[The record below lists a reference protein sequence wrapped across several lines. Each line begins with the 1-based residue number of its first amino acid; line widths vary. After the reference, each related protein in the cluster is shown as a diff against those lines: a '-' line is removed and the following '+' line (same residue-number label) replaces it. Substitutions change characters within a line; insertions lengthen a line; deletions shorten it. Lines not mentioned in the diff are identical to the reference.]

1 MLFSGFSEQIRA
13 HDPATIV
20 IFGASGDLTH
30 RKLIP
35 ALFVAY
41 MQDLLP
47 EPFRIVGFARRDYD
61 DEIFR
66 DMMEDS
72 IRNFTRLPAAEETI
86 RRFVEHLY
94 YHKGDLSSPD
104 SYAALKD
111 RLAGAAYPENHLFY
125 LSIIPDLF
133 HTTVHN
139 LQKAGMIRDP
149 EEEHWTRVVIE
160 KPFGKDLESAIALNK
175 ELLEHLDETQIYRID
190 HYLGKETVQNILSFR
205 FANAIF
211 EPVFNRSYVDHIQ
224 ITASETV
231 GMEKGRGGYYDEY
244 GALRDMVTNH
254 LLQLLCLVTMEAP
267 GDLSAESIRNEKV
280 KLLNATKL
288 DIREDITDAVCRGQY
303 AEGVD
308 SDGNKIKGYLQEDRI
323 DPQSDTDSFAAL
335 RLSIN
340 NWRWAGVPI
349 LLRTGKRMAR
359 KTTEI
364 AVQFKVPPLQL
375 FQQVE
380 CEDDVCDITRI
391 KPNTLIF
398 RIQPDEGIFLK
409 VGTKRPGMRFV
420 VEDVDMDFSYSGKWN
435 QSLPEAYERL
445 LLDTLHGDSTLFTR
459 SDEVAAEWRVVQPI
473 LDNLELLKPFAY
485 PPGEWG
491 VKESDEL
498 FLGVEGFWRN
508 GRMEKVSGSNVAL
521 DSANL

>member
-1 MLFSGFSEQIRA
+1 MSTSGTIVESRVQ
-13 HDPATIV
+13 DPVTIV

-35 ALFVAY
+35 ALYIAY
-41 MQDLLP
+41 AQNLLP
-47 EPFRIVGFARRDYD
+47 DQFAILGFARRDYD

-66 DMMEDS
+66 GMMADS
-72 IRNFTRLPAAEETI
+72 IRRFSRLDVEEEKLARFIEHI
-86 RRFVEHLY
+86 R
-94 YHKGDLSSPD
+94 YHKGDISTPEA
-104 SYAALKD
+104 YAALKGRFED
-111 RLAGAAYPENHLFY
+111 VEVYPENRLYY
-125 LSIIPDLF
+125 LSIIPSLF
-133 HTTVHN
+133 ETAVQQ
-139 LQKAGMIRDP
+139 LQQTGLIATPGAA
-149 EEEHWTRVVIE
+149 HWTRVVIE
-160 KPFGKDLESAIALNK
+160 KPFGKNLESAQTLNA
-175 ELLEHLDETQIYRID
+175 ELLRNLDESQIYRID

-211 EPVFNRSYVDHIQ
+211 EPVFNRSYIDHIQ

-231 GMEKGRGGYYDEY
+231 GMEKARGGYYDEY

-267 GDLSAESIRNEKV
+267 GDLSADSIRNEKV
-280 KLLNATKL
+280 KVLNATRL
-288 DIREDITDAVCRGQY
+288 DIREEISDAVCLGQY
-303 AEGVD
+303 GEGVD
-308 SDGNKIKGYLQEDRI
+308 EENRPTRSYRQEERI
-323 DPQSDTDSFAAL
+323 DPQSTTETFAAL
-335 RLSIN
+335 RLAIN

-349 LLRTGKRMAR
+349 LLRTGKRMAK

-364 AVQFKVPPLQL
+364 VVQFKVPPLQL

-398 RIQPDEGIFLK
+398 QIQPNEGIFLR

-420 VEDVDMDFSYSGKWN
+420 VEDVKMDFSYSGTWN
-435 QSLPEAYERL
+435 KALPEAYERL

-459 SDEVAAEWRVVQPI
+459 SDEVEAEWRVVQPV
-473 LDNLELLKPFAY
+473 LDNLDQLRPYAY

-491 VKESDEL
+491 MPEADWL
-498 FLGVEGFWRN
+498 FHGVEGAWWN
-508 GRMEKVSGSNVAL
+508 K
-521 DSANL
+521 

>member
-1 MLFSGFSEQIRA
+1 MTPSGSAVESRVN
-13 HDPATIV
+13 DPVTIV

-35 ALFVAY
+35 ALYIAY
-41 MQDLLP
+41 AQGLLP
-47 EPFRIVGFARRDYD
+47 ERFTIVGFARRDYD
-61 DEIFR
+61 DDVFR
-66 DMMEDS
+66 GMMAES
-72 IRNFTRLPAAEETI
+72 IREFSRLPPDEEALG
-86 RRFVEHLY
+86 RFVGHLR
-94 YHKGDLSSPD
+94 YHKGDISSAEAYTELQAKFED
-104 SYAALKD
+104 SET
-111 RLAGAAYPENHLFY
+111 YPENRLFY

-133 HTTVHN
+133 ETAVRR
-139 LQKAGMIRDP
+139 LKESGLVVDP
-149 EEEHWTRVVIE
+149 CSASWSRVVIE
-160 KPFGKDLESAIALNK
+160 KPFGRDLESAKALNAA
-175 ELLEHLDETQIYRID
+175 LLKYLDESQIYRID

-211 EPVFNRSYVDHIQ
+211 EPVFNRSYIDHIQ
-224 ITASETV
+224 ITAAETV

-244 GALRDMVTNH
+244 GATRDMVTNH

-267 GDLSAESIRNEKV
+267 GDLAAESIRNEKV
-280 KLLNATKL
+280 KVLNAMKL
-288 DIREDITDAVCRGQY
+288 DIRKEVSDAVCRGQY
-303 AEGVD
+303 AAGIDAAGKPV
-308 SDGNKIKGYLQEDRI
+308 KGYREEDRI
-323 DPQSDTDSFAAL
+323 DPDSETDCFVAL
-335 RLSIN
+335 RLQIN

-359 KTTEI
+359 KTTEV

-435 QSLPEAYERL
+435 KSLPEAYERL

-459 SDEVAAEWRVVQPI
+459 SDEVEAEWKVVQPI
-473 LDNLELLKPFAY
+473 LENLDKLKPFAY
-485 PPGEWG
+485 PPGAWG
-491 VKESDEL
+491 VEEADWL
-498 FLGVEGFWRN
+498 FHGVEGHWRN
-508 GRMEKVSGSNVAL
+508 Q
-521 DSANL
+521 

>member
-1 MLFSGFSEQIRA
+1 MPVMGMIGESRV
-13 HDPATIV
+13 HDPVTIV

-35 ALFVAY
+35 ALYIAFT
-41 MQDLLP
+41 QDLLP
-47 EPFRIVGFARRDYD
+47 ERFTIVGFARREYD
-61 DEIFR
+61 DNIFR
-66 DMMEDS
+66 GMMADAIHEYS
-72 IRNFTRLPAAEETI
+72 RLPAEPEKVEQFVGHI
-86 RRFVEHLY
+86 R
-94 YHKGDLSSPD
+94 YHKGDISTTEA
-104 SYAALKD
+104 YQALKQKFED
-111 RLAGAAYPENHLFY
+111 TESYPENRLYY
-125 LSIIPDLF
+125 LSIIPSLF
-133 HTTVHN
+133 RTAVQMLNETG
-139 LQKAGMIRDP
+139 LITKTGS
-149 EEEHWTRVVIE
+149 EHWSRVVIE
-160 KPFGKDLESAIALNK
+160 KPFGRDLESARELNA
-175 ELLEHLDETQIYRID
+175 ELLRYLDEGQIYRID

-254 LLQLLCLVTMEAP
+254 LLQLLCFVTMEAP

-280 KLLNATKL
+280 KVLNAMKL
-288 DIREDITDAVCRGQY
+288 NIRKKISDAVCRGQY
-303 AEGVD
+303 SEGVD
-308 SDGNKIKGYLQEDRI
+308 EEGQHVKGYREEDRI
-323 DPQSDTDSFAAL
+323 DPNSTTETFAAM
-335 RLSIN
+335 RLMID

-364 AVQFKVPPLQL
+364 VVQFKVPPLQL

-380 CEDDVCDITRI
+380 CEGDVCDITRI

-398 RIQPDEGIFLK
+398 QIQPNEGIFLK

-420 VEDVDMDFSYSGKWN
+420 VEDVKMDFNYSETWN
-435 QSLPEAYERL
+435 KSLPEAYERL

-459 SDEVAAEWRVVQPI
+459 SDEVEAEWRVVQPI
-473 LDNLELLKPFAY
+473 LDNLDKLKPYAY
-485 PPGEWG
+485 PPSAWG
-491 VKESDEL
+491 MPEADSL
-498 FLGVEGFWRN
+498 FHDIEGQWRN
-508 GRMEKVSGSNVAL
+508 K
-521 DSANL
+521 

>member
-1 MLFSGFSEQIRA
+1 MSSSGVISESRVQ
-13 HDPATIV
+13 DPVTIV

-35 ALFVAY
+35 ALFIAY
-41 MQDLLP
+41 TQNLLP
-47 EPFRIVGFARRDYD
+47 DTFTIVGFARRDYD
-61 DEIFR
+61 DSIFR
-66 DMMEDS
+66 SMMADS
-72 IRNFTRLPAAEETI
+72 IKEFSRVPADDETVN
-86 RRFVEHLY
+86 RFVQHIH
-94 YHKGDLSSPD
+94 YHKGDISEASSYD
-104 SYAALKD
+104 ELMAKFQD
-111 RLAGAAYPENHLFY
+111 TETYPENRLYY

-133 HTTVHN
+133 EIAAASLKSSGLVS
-139 LQKAGMIRDP
+139 DP
-149 EEEHWTRVVIE
+149 HSSHWTRVVIE
-160 KPFGKDLESAIALNK
+160 KPFGRDFKSAMELNNALLTHLSES
-175 ELLEHLDETQIYRID
+175 QIYRID

-211 EPVFNRSYVDHIQ
+211 EPVFNRTYVDHIQ

-280 KLLNATKL
+280 KVLNATKL
-288 DIREDITDAVCRGQY
+288 DIRKNISDAVCRGQY
-303 AEGVD
+303 ARGVD
-308 SDGNKIKGYLQEDRI
+308 ENGKAIKGYLEEDRI
-323 DPQSDTDSFAAL
+323 DPASETESFIAL
-335 RLSIN
+335 RLAID

-349 LLRTGKRMAR
+349 VLRTGKRMAK
-359 KTTEI
+359 KTTEV

-398 RIQPDEGIFLK
+398 RIQPNEGIFLK

-420 VEDVDMDFSYSGKWN
+420 VEDVDMDFSYNEKWSK
-435 QSLPEAYERL
+435 SLPEAYERL

-459 SDEVAAEWRVVQPI
+459 SDEVAAEWKVVQPI
-473 LDNLELLKPFAY
+473 LDNLDRLKPYPY
-485 PPGEWG
+485 PPNEWG
-491 VKESDEL
+491 LPEADSLFRTSD
-498 FLGVEGFWRN
+498 GNWRN
-508 GRMEKVSGSNVAL
+508 Q
-521 DSANL
+521 

>member
-1 MLFSGFSEQIRA
+1 MSPIGTVGESRVQ
-13 HDPATIV
+13 DPATIV

-35 ALFVAY
+35 ALYIAFT
-41 MQDLLP
+41 QNLLP
-47 EPFRIVGFARRDYD
+47 EHFTIVGFARRDYD
-61 DEIFR
+61 DAVFR
-66 DMMEDS
+66 KMMAES
-72 IRNFTRLPAAEETI
+72 IREFSRLPTADDTVE
-86 RRFVEHLY
+86 RFVQRIH
-94 YHKGDLSSPD
+94 YHKGDISKPEA
-104 SYAALKD
+104 YAALKS
-111 RLAGAAYPENHLFY
+111 RLSDTGTYPENRLYY
-125 LSIIPDLF
+125 LSVIPSLF
-133 HTTVHN
+133 EPAVQQ
-139 LQKAGMIRDP
+139 LKEAGLIAAP
-149 EEEHWTRVVIE
+149 GSAHWTRVVIE
-160 KPFGKDLESAIALNK
+160 KPFGKELESAMALNAA
-175 ELLEHLDETQIYRID
+175 LLRNLDESQIYRID

-211 EPVFNRSYVDHIQ
+211 EPVFNRSYIDHIQ

-231 GMEKGRGGYYDEY
+231 GMEMGRGGYYDEY

-280 KLLNATKL
+280 KVLNATSL
-288 DIREDITDAVCRGQY
+288 DIRKNVSDAVCRGQY
-303 AEGVD
+303 ASGVTPEGR
-308 SDGNKIKGYLQEDRI
+308 KIKGYLEEDRI
-323 DPQSDTDSFAAL
+323 DANSNTETFAAM

-364 AVQFKVPPLQL
+364 VVQFKVPPLQL

-398 RIQPDEGIFLK
+398 QIQPNEGILLR

-420 VEDVDMDFSYSGKWN
+420 VEDVKMDFSYSGTWN
-435 QSLPEAYERL
+435 KSLPEAYERL

-459 SDEVAAEWRVVQPI
+459 SDEVEAEWRVVQPI
-473 LDNLELLKPFAY
+473 LDNLDNLRPYAY

-491 VKESDEL
+491 MPEADWL
-498 FLGVEGFWRN
+498 FHDVEGAWRN
-508 GRMEKVSGSNVAL
+508 K
-521 DSANL
+521 

>member
-1 MLFSGFSEQIRA
+1 MPVTGTIGESRVQ
-13 HDPATIV
+13 DPVTIV

-35 ALFVAY
+35 ALYIAY
-41 MQDLLP
+41 AQNLLP
-47 EPFRIVGFARRDYD
+47 ARFSIVGSARRDYD

-66 DMMEDS
+66 GMLAES
-72 IRNFTRLPAAEETI
+72 IKAFSRLPTDDETVA
-86 RRFVEHLY
+86 RFVEHIH
-94 YHKGDLSSPD
+94 YHKGDISAPET
-104 SYAALKD
+104 YADLKQQFEEVETYPAN
-111 RLAGAAYPENHLFY
+111 RLYY
-125 LSIIPDLF
+125 LSTIPSLF
-133 HTTVHN
+133 ETVVQH
-139 LQKAGMIRDP
+139 LKQSGLIAPPGFGP
-149 EEEHWTRVVIE
+149 WTRVVIE
-160 KPFGKDLESAIALNK
+160 KPFGKDLASAKALNA
-175 ELLEHLDETQIYRID
+175 ELLRNLDESQIYRID

-211 EPVFNRSYVDHIQ
+211 EPVFNRSYIDHIQ

-231 GMEKGRGGYYDEY
+231 GMEMGRGGYYDEY
-244 GALRDMVTNH
+244 GALRDMMTNH
-254 LLQLLCLVTMEAP
+254 LLQLLCLITMEAP

-280 KLLNATKL
+280 KVLNAMRL
-288 DIREDITDAVCRGQY
+288 DIRKEISDAVCRGQY
-303 AEGVD
+303 GSGVDAEG
-308 SDGNKIKGYLQEDRI
+308 NRIKGYLQEDRI
-323 DPQSDTDSFAAL
+323 DPDSDTETFAAV

-349 LLRTGKRMAR
+349 LVRTGKRMAR
-359 KTTEI
+359 KTTEV

-398 RIQPDEGIFLK
+398 QIQPNEGIFLK

-420 VEDVDMDFSYSGKWN
+420 VEDVKMDFSYSGTWN
-435 QSLPEAYERL
+435 KSLPEAYERL

-459 SDEVAAEWRVVQPI
+459 SDEVEAEWRVVQPV
-473 LDNLELLKPFAY
+473 LDNLNQLKPCTY

-491 VKESDEL
+491 MPEADWL
-498 FLGVEGFWRN
+498 FHGVEGHWRN
-508 GRMEKVSGSNVAL
+508 K
-521 DSANL
+521 